1 MRCVI
6 GANGHFHRAPSTA
19 PSAARRPSNV
29 TGKIG
34 QRPST
39 KRLRS
44 KGKSRQNENTR
55 SDRTNRL
62 IQSHIDQFKKLSFGE
77 NTGVGYQSTGSKM
90 DGESVSASD
99 SYRKKRSFSGTS
111 RAPFANRDSNVFDYD
126 EKMITTKR
134 EKHKKSLQNKVK
146 RDPLGGSKS
155 WSGEVPNVILKDLF
169 SAKRMKI
176 RDLIEG
182 KVAVID
188 FWLSQVGKNPFTSMD
203 A

>member
-19 PSAARRPSNV
+19 SSAARRPSNV

-39 KRLRS
+39 NRLRS
-44 KGKSRQNENTR
+44 KAKSRQNENTR

-62 IQSHIDQFKKLSFGE
+62 IKSHIDQFKKLSFGG
-77 NTGVGYQSTGSKM
+77 NNGVGYQSTGSQR

-99 SYRKKRSFSGTS
+99 SSRKKRSFSSIS
-111 RAPFANRDSNVFDYD
+111 RAPFANREINILNYD
-126 EKMITTKR
+126 EKMIITKR
-134 EKHKKSLQNKVK
+134 EKRKKLLQNKVK

-155 WSGEVPNVILKDLF
+155 WSGEVPNVILKIC
-169 SAKRMKI
+169 S
-176 RDLIEG
+176 
-182 KVAVID
+182 VPNV
-188 FWLSQVGKNPFTSMD
+188 
-203 A
+203 

>member
-1 MRCVI
+1 MQDGNI
-6 GANGHFHRAPSTA
+6 G
-19 PSAARRPSNV
+19 
-29 TGKIG
+29 
-34 QRPST
+34 
-39 KRLRS
+39 
-44 KGKSRQNENTR
+44 
-55 SDRTNRL
+55 
-62 IQSHIDQFKKLSFGE
+62 
-77 NTGVGYQSTGSKM
+77 TGVEAAHLDKARGIPNTDLRPAQRTDPYIS
-90 DGESVSASD
+90 
-99 SYRKKRSFSGTS
+99 
-111 RAPFANRDSNVFDYD
+111 
-126 EKMITTKR
+126 TKR

>member
-19 PSAARRPSNV
+19 QSSARRPSNV

-34 QRPST
+34 QRQ
-39 KRLRS
+39 RLRS
-44 KGKSRQNENTR
+44 KAKNRQNENIR
-55 SDRTNRL
+55 SDRTNKL
-62 IQSHIDQFKKLSFGE
+62 IQSHIDQFKKLSFGD
-77 NTGVGYQSTGSKM
+77 NIISSGYQSMGSQRHA
-90 DGESVSASD
+90 ESVSTGGS
-99 SYRKKRSFSGTS
+99 SRKKRSSSGTS
-111 RAPFANRDSNVFDYD
+111 RAPFANRDSNILNYD
-126 EKMITTKR
+126 EKMITMKKEKR
-134 EKHKKSLQNKVK
+134 KKFLQNNVK

-169 SAKRMKI
+169 TAKRMQI